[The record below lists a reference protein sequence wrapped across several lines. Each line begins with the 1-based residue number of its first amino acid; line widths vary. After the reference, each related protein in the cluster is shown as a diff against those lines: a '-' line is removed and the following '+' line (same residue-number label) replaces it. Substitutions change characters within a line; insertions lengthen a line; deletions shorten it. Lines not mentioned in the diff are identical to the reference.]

1 MANEGDTINVTFDRL
16 EGTLELML
24 NEKES
29 TKLIYKNLVFLTGE
43 WRAAVSLYSL
53 NDKIEF
59 EY

>member
-59 EY
+59 ED